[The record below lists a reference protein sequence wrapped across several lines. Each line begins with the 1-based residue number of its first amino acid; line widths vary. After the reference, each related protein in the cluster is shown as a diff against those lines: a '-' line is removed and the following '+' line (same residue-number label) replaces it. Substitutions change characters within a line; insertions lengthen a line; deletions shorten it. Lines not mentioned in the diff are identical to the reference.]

1 LSSCGSST
9 GKNLLRTSLSSTL
22 DLGNILISFR
32 SSYRDSWSNFF
43 CFLFLLFGEGLLD
56 SNLRLNEL
64 LFFSL
69 WQTNVD
75 YLQIINLS
83 VRRTVRIRKYLIDL
97 VHHGDT
103 SLLSILPEN
112 IWFESSE
119 NLSYSVIN
127 SWEISCKIS
136 LLIVFV

>member
-1 LSSCGSST
+1 MSSCGGSI
-9 GKNLLRTSLSSTL
+9 GKDLLRTSLSSTL
-22 DLGNILISFR
+22 DLCDVLISFR
-32 SSYRDSWSNFF
+32 SSYRDSWSDFF

-75 YLQIINLS
+75 NLQIMNLS
-83 VRRTVRIRKYLIDL
+83 VRRTVRIRKHIIDL

-103 SLLSILPEN
+103 SLSSILPEN

-119 NLSYSVIN
+119 NLSNSVIN
-127 SWEISCKIS
+127 SWKISCKIG